1 MIEHFDTYEK
11 SFEDAQVMFEG
22 RLDMADRSQA
32 VFPASGRES
41 VEFMVDNG
49 QEAVDFAVDNGDED
63 NKFFPVTIDTQYLRD
78 DTSKLFVN
86 RVLLMH
92 NPRLGVLSP
101 VIITK
106 DPDHAGEF
114 QITMLNQPYDTK
126 VGFSKGMHFGVSV
139 KAQTRVEGFGGHGQ
153 AGGFE
158 QGHFSGVILGGGD
171 AKIAHNLVKSGDAA
185 THDLLAGAL
194 PGTPQKTGGISE
206 TMAAKGMLDI
216 PEPIT
221 QPLPSDVLLQTY
233 WHHKLEGEAGPVG
246 GDYPDATK
254 LMLGAGVQALGS
266 VGLERARLL
275 VDDAVRG
282 AV

>member
-1 MIEHFDTYEK
+1 MTESFDTYEK
-11 SFEDAQVMFEG
+11 SFEDAQNVFDG
-22 RLDMADRSQA
+22 RLDVTDRSTA
-32 VFPASGRES
+32 VLPTNGQQS

-49 QEAVDFAVDNGDED
+49 EEAVDFAVDNGDEE

-101 VIITK
+101 IIITK
-106 DPDHAGEF
+106 DPEHKGEF
-114 QITMLNQPYDTK
+114 QITMLNQPYDAK
-126 VGFSKGMHFGVSV
+126 IGFSKGMHFGVSV
-139 KAQTRVEGFGGHGQ
+139 KAQTRVAGFGGHGQ

-158 QGHFSGVILGGGD
+158 QGHFSGVILGGSD
-171 AKIAHNLVKSGDAA
+171 NRIANSLVSGGDAA
-185 THDLLAGAL
+185 THDILAGAL
-194 PGTPQKTGGISE
+194 PDAPRKTGGISE

-221 QPLPSDVLLQTY
+221 QPLPDKVLLQTY
-233 WHHKLEGEAGPVG
+233 WHHKLEGDDGPVG
-246 GDYPDATK
+246 GDYANATK
-254 LMLGAGVQALGS
+254 LMLGAGVRALGAA
-266 VGLERARLL
+266 GLERARLL

-282 AV
+282 AA